1 MHLAHQLTL
10 LVVLSGV
17 LLVLRPLLRGPTL
30 LDRILAVNV
39 IATKTIVLLALVGFL
54 LVEEQAQ
61 VGGQPPDYSRAGFF
75 VDIAL
80 AYALIN
86 FIATIALLRY
96 LEARGVRP
104 TRRLPDGDA

>member
-1 MHLAHQLTL
+1 MHLAHMITL
-10 LVVLSGV
+10 IVVLTGV
-17 LLVLRPLLRGPTL
+17 LIVLRPLLRGPTL

-39 IATKTIVLLALVGFL
+39 IATKTIVLLALVGFT
-54 LVEEQAQ
+54 LVEAQAAT
-61 VGGQPPDYSRAGFF
+61 GGQEPDYSRAGFF

-96 LEARGVRP
+96 LEARGTRLSRP
-104 TRRLPDGDA
+104 APDGDA